1 MLKWLTTDFVSSMK
15 CVRDRY
21 TAPSSIGL
29 RVLYAS
35 SMCAQAICVQ
45 AMCALLKKARL
56 KQ

>member
-1 MLKWLTTDFVSSMK
+1 VLKWLTTDFVSSMK